1 MKNLN
6 KESLK
11 KIVRYIFSAG
21 TSFII
26 DLLLFT
32 IFNLLFSNIINSL
45 SIILATIL
53 ARILSSLYNYLM
65 NSRYVFKKYNKTS
78 LIKYYALV
86 IIQMGVSAISV
97 YLLSF
102 ILPNINDTFIKFF
115 VDIIIFIINY
125 IVQKELIFK

>member
-11 KIVRYIFSAG
+11 KIVRYIVSAG
-21 TSFII
+21 TSFAI

-45 SIILATIL
+45 SIIFATIL

-78 LIKYYALV
+78 LIKYYVLV

-97 YLLSF
+97 CLLSI
-102 ILPNINDTFIKFF
+102 ILPSINDTIIKFF

-125 IVQKELIFK
+125 IIQKELIFK